1 MGNKYSMNRLM
12 LIQVNEIDGEPTDA
26 DIEKA
31 TVFEQTNPL
40 IGKSR
45 RFLENFDRESN
56 EKVFNSVLFRNK
68 LNGVSATLF
77 VRSLMRILESP
88 DDADAY
94 VDSAA
99 YLPSIWLPPAI
110 LTLIISSEFWL
121 FHLKEWIA
129 YLF

>member
-1 MGNKYSMNRLM
+1 M

-40 IGKSR
+40 ISKSR

-68 LNGVSATLF
+68 LNGVSATSF
-77 VRSLMRILESP
+77 VRSLMRILETP

-99 YLPSIWLPPAI
+99 YLPSIFNDEEKYAI
-110 LTLIISSEFWL
+110 IDDMLIEFG
-121 FHLKEWIA
+121 A
-129 YLF
+129 YLK